1 MLGTI
6 DKGCHSGGFSGG
18 CTKADRYTD
27 SAASYRPAPTSPT
40 EAGGAPRFYVA
51 HSGRDDS
58 PDAALTRWPTD
69 RVLELPPKLKSLPS
83 VSIAWAYASAHAAS
97 CASRYPKTL
106 ATTVSLGLAG
116 FAATAFGVA
125 PMVPDAASLPQRTVT
140 ESVATLDV
148 SAQLEALAGHNLDLF
163 RSELTRAG
171 DTADTLLARLNVTD
185 VAAAAFLRS
194 DVVARKL
201 LEGRAGKRIQVRV
214 DADGH
219 LEELV
224 ARFAA
229 PGNDKLPTQF
239 TRLRVERV
247 AGKLVAYSVLAPLTA
262 QSLLASGTIRSS
274 LFAATDEAGI
284 PDAVATQIAEIFA
297 TDIDFRRELKKGATF
312 SVVYETLTADGEP
325 ITWGGRAGRV
335 LAAEF
340 INKNQTYS
348 AMWFKDG
355 DGKGSYFGL
364 DGQSKQRSF
373 LSSPLEFSR
382 VTSGFA
388 MRMHPIL
395 NTWKQHNGVD
405 YGAPTGTPVRT
416 IGDGV
421 VEFAGWQNGYGN
433 VVHIKHGNELS
444 TVYAHLSRLDVA
456 KGAKV
461 EQGETIGAVG
471 QTGWATGP
479 HLHFE
484 VKIDGIQQDP
494 LLVAQSSEGVLLS
507 RAAKVR
513 LTELSASVRAQLG
526 VAQTLAHAQV
536 FGE

>member
-1 MLGTI
+1 M
-6 DKGCHSGGFSGG
+6 
-18 CTKADRYTD
+18 
-27 SAASYRPAPTSPT
+27 
-40 EAGGAPRFYVA
+40 
-51 HSGRDDS
+51 
-58 PDAALTRWPTD
+58 
-69 RVLELPPKLKSLPS
+69 
-83 VSIAWAYASAHAAS
+83 
-97 CASRYPKTL
+97 
-106 ATTVSLGLAG
+106 
-116 FAATAFGVA
+116 
-125 PMVPDAASLPQRTVT
+125 
-140 ESVATLDV
+140 
-148 SAQLEALAGHNLDLF
+148 
-163 RSELTRAG
+163 
-171 DTADTLLARLNVTD
+171 
-185 VAAAAFLRS
+185 
-194 DVVARKL
+194 
-201 LEGRAGKRIQVRV
+201 
-214 DADGH
+214 
-219 LEELV
+219 
-224 ARFAA
+224 
-229 PGNDKLPTQF
+229 
-239 TRLRVERV
+239 
-247 AGKLVAYSVLAPLTA
+247 
-262 QSLLASGTIRSS
+262 
-274 LFAATDEAGI
+274 
-284 PDAVATQIAEIFA
+284 
-297 TDIDFRRELKKGATF
+297 
-312 SVVYETLTADGEP
+312 
-325 ITWGGRAGRV
+325 